1 MLIDMTDDFIK
12 RITNLIILSTFEYN
26 ISSCSSSIHYE
37 YLRQFDGRIIY
48 SLFDFKCSTSLLLT
62 LIGFNHGLRSI
73 QTVLSSQV
81 DWMDKVVRNHF
92 KFAIRAFDFYC
103 VTEHTVVKI
112 RGLEVIRLG
121 ILINSQGTKKMK
133 SGNEI
138 QIDYL
143 LLIRFYFENTLF
155 IIAIG
160 YLTCSLLPSF
170 LFLPC

>member
-1 MLIDMTDDFIK
+1 M
-12 RITNLIILSTFEYN
+12 IILSTFEYN

-62 LIGFNHGLRSI
+62 LIGFNHGPRSI